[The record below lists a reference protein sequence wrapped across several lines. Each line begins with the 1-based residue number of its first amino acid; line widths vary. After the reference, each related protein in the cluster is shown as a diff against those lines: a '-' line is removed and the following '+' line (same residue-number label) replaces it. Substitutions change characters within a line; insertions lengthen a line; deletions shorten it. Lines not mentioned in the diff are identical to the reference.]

1 MEQVGRDLP
10 HPSPEQVRLII
21 LPFPLP
27 VQQVS
32 QGEAW
37 ERTDAFTSQ
46 PTQRQA
52 YSFLP
57 QRSNKMFVK
66 HFIGFVLGWDFF
78 PPTKDGVFP
87 VPFCLELEGLG
98 LGSPLNLC
106 MTLGQ
111 FVYLSPC
118 ISSVKWV
125 H

>member
-1 MEQVGRDLP
+1 MEQVGGYLP

-46 PTQRQA
+46 PTQRQD

-57 QRSNKMFVK
+57 QHSNKMFVK
-66 HFIGFVLGWDFF
+66 HFIGFVLGWDFS
-78 PPTKDGVFP
+78 PYKRWS
-87 VPFCLELEGLG
+87 VPGSLLFRIRRPG

-111 FVYLSPC
+111 LVYFSPC
-118 ISSVKWV
+118 I
-125 H
+125 